1 MLGKEWKLFVLL
13 SVLFILALACSQSAP
28 TPSEAPEVFPAI
40 TQQAGELPSA
50 ESSQHRV
57 FIPGVNTSDSASA
70 ADREVQIPAEFDPHV
85 IIEADRLNLIVGE
98 SVTITGRPV
107 QIGRPYYSLIARDEG
122 VQEDQPV
129 ASVSYDNVLVQGIG
143 ASRVLEVVSAQA
155 DPTKVTFVL
164 RAREAGVT
172 TVTIHASGEVYLG
185 YPGPGTVVGD
195 GSGSVLI
202 TVTGR

>member
-1 MLGKEWKLFVLL
+1 
-13 SVLFILALACSQSAP
+13 
-28 TPSEAPEVFPAI
+28 
-40 TQQAGELPSA
+40 
-50 ESSQHRV
+50 
-57 FIPGVNTSDSASA
+57 
-70 ADREVQIPAEFDPHV
+70 VQIPAEFDPHV